1 MLCWTYFKSTVLRLR
16 NKHPHHKRLN
26 RAPDHEHNIQ
36 FPLDVLQ
43 RNWVRELVDQHGR
56 GEGEVGERHALGAH
70 LEGEDFDGVQRLQ
83 RGDTDGVD
91 SAEEED
97 HRDSGLGGRAVG
109 LVTAGKLRRG
119 NRHADPNNRAA
130 RHGSEEHGATA
141 DLLDKRSTEERED
154 ELEACISQVDVGLLD
169 ALRVA

>member
-70 LEGEDFDGVQRLQ
+70 LEGEDLDGVQGLEW
-83 RGDTDGVD
+83 GDAEGEDGV
-91 SAEEED
+91 EEED
-97 HRDSGLGGRAVG
+97 EGDEGVARGGGARLLLHGDGHDGRDPDEAD
-109 LVTAGKLRRG
+109 AGEG
-119 NRHADPNNRAA
+119 AD
-130 RHGSEEHGATA
+130 
-141 DLLDKRSTEERED
+141 
-154 ELEACISQVDVGLLD
+154 
-169 ALRVA
+169 